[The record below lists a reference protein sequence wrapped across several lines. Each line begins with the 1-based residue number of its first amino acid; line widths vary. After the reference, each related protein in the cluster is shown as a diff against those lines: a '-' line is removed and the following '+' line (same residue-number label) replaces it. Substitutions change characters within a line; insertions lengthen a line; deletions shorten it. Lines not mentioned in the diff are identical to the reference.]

1 MNKTRHDW
9 RRADAM
15 TNEDI
20 HAAALADPDARPLTP
35 ERSVAAGQSDCSET
49 EIQNLLRSS
58 CASFETMKAGG
69 FDIAPNQ
76 GNETW
81 TLPIPA
87 TFIVGR
93 DGLVN
98 ARWIDPDY
106 RKRADLDDI
115 LEAVRRSRQPMHS
128 SFQSR
133 IALA

>member
-1 MNKTRHDW
+1 
-9 RRADAM
+9 M
-15 TNEDI
+15 TDSTVAT
-20 HAAALADPDARPLTP
+20 AAALATRAYAL
-35 ERSVAAGQSDCSET
+35 QL
-49 EIQNLLRSS
+49 NLLFWVDDEKR
-58 CASFETMKAGG
+58 ETMKAGG

-115 LEAVRRSRQPMHS
+115 LEAVRRRRQPMHS